1 MTRPRTQ
8 AEPVPAHAGPDL
20 NGKHG
25 HRPGSAAPQVLGA
38 PRPWSWVL
46 TIVGCAIAAGIAY
59 AFWSAKTID
68 HHTIRSY
75 LFDPAII
82 DGAVKTL
89 ELTLV
94 AMAMG
99 IVIGVVLALLRQ
111 SDHPGLRALSGGY
124 IWLFRGTPVLLQ
136 ILLWFNISLVFP
148 HLSLGIPFTSVELFD
163 QPSNAVITPFVAA
176 ALGLG
181 LNEGAYMAEIVRSGL
196 LSVDHGEVDAARALG
211 MSPSRVF
218 RRITLPQSLRIIV
231 PPTGNQLIGML
242 KTSALT
248 SVIGFGELLLVSER
262 IYGENLHV
270 MELLTVASIWYLV
283 MTTALTLLQRP
294 LEKRLGRAYGE
305 RGPGAPGRLRL
316 LGLVGR

>member
-1 MTRPRTQ
+1 MKSRVQ
-8 AEPVPAHAGPDL
+8 GQPASAPAGPEL
-20 NGKHG
+20 NGTQG
-25 HRPGSAAPQVLGA
+25 AELAAPPRVLSA
-38 PRPWSWVL
+38 TRPWSWVA
-46 TIVGCAIAAGIAY
+46 TIAGGACAVAVAY

-68 HHTIRSY
+68 HETIRSY
-75 LFDPAII
+75 LFDPAIL

-94 AMAMG
+94 AMVMG
-99 IVIGVVLALLRQ
+99 IVLGVVLALMRQ
-111 SDHPGLRALSGGY
+111 SEHPGLRALSGGY

-148 HLSLGIPFTSVELFD
+148 HLSLGLPFTSVDLFNE
-163 QPSNAVITPFVAA
+163 PSNALITPFVAA

-181 LNEGAYMAEIVRSGL
+181 LNEGAYMAEIVRGGL
-196 LSVDHGEVDAARALG
+196 LSVDKGEVDAARALG
-211 MSPSRVF
+211 LAPVRVF
-218 RRITLPQSLRIIV
+218 RRVILPQSLRIIV

-294 LEKRLGRAYGE
+294 LERRLGRAHGT
-305 RGPGAPGRLRL
+305 RAKGGQLRLRL
-316 LGLVGR
+316 LGSVGR

>member
-1 MTRPRTQ
+1 MQPRTQ
-8 AEPVPAHAGPDL
+8 DQRVPVPTGEEL
-20 NGKHG
+20 NGVQRHG
-25 HRPGSAAPQVLGA
+25 GPAAPRVLGA
-38 PRPWSWVL
+38 TRPWSWVV
-46 TIVGCAIAAGIAY
+46 TVAGGACAAAIAY

-68 HHTIRSY
+68 HQTIRHY
-75 LFDPAII
+75 LFEPAIL

-89 ELTLV
+89 ELTVV
-94 AMAMG
+94 AMVMG
-99 IVIGVVLALLRQ
+99 IVLGVVLALMRQ
-111 SDHPGLRALSGGY
+111 SEHSGLRTLSGGY

-148 HLSLGIPFTSVELFD
+148 HLSLGLPFTGLELFD
-163 QPSNAVITPFVAA
+163 QPSNALITPFVAA

-196 LSVDHGEVDAARALG
+196 LSVDKGELDAARALG
-211 MSPSRVF
+211 MAPARVF
-218 RRITLPQSLRIIV
+218 RRITLPQSMRIIV

-294 LEKRLGRAYGE
+294 IEKRLGRAHGG
-305 RGPGAPGRLRL
+305 RAKGGTLRLRL
-316 LGLVGR
+316 LGSMGR